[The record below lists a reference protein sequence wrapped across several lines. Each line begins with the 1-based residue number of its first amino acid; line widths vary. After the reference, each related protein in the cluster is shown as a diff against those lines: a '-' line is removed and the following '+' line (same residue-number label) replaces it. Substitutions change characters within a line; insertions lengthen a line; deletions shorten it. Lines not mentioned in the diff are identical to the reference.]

1 MTINAERR
9 ALYEEAQKRGAG
21 ITVMKPYGGSRLL
34 SKMLSPYGRA
44 MTPVQCIHY
53 ALERPAVMACL
64 PGIRNLNDL
73 KEALA
78 YYSST
83 KEERDYSFILGT
95 NRQSMEGICI
105 YCGHCQPCTA
115 KIDIAAANRYYDLAK
130 AGDALAKEHYL
141 AMAHTS
147 RECVQCG
154 LCEPRCPCHVKIRE
168 RMRETAAYF
177 GK

>member
-1 MTINAERR
+1 LIDLFMFSLNPVYDFVEKDNHVTINAERR

-83 KEERDYSFILGT
+83 
-95 NRQSMEGICI
+95 
-105 YCGHCQPCTA
+105 
-115 KIDIAAANRYYDLAK
+115 
-130 AGDALAKEHYL
+130 
-141 AMAHTS
+141 
-147 RECVQCG
+147 
-154 LCEPRCPCHVKIRE
+154 
-168 RMRETAAYF
+168 
-177 GK
+177 